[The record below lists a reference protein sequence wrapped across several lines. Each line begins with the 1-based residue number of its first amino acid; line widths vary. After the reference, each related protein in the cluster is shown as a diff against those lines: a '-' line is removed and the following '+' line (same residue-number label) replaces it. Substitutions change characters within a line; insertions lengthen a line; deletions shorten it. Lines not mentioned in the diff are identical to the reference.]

1 MNTSGEKSDLYLHF
15 EGEIGELVLN
25 RPEKRN
31 ALTRAMWQSIPAQLN
46 NAAAQPGLRVLIVRG
61 EGGAFAAGADI
72 GEFEDVYATKESAD
86 AFSDEVAVALNAL
99 ADFPLPTIARIEGA
113 CIGAGCG
120 IALACDLRY
129 CAPNAKFGITPAKL
143 GLLYPLNDTRRLVDA
158 VGLAVARDMLFS
170 ARHLEAEE
178 AVTTGLVNAC
188 YTSGDLPAK
197 TLAMAKLIAARSAGS
212 LRGLKS
218 ILDLIAAGIS
228 ADTKETRAQFRAAF
242 DSDDFAEGYRAFLEK
257 RPPDFSRKKE

>member
-1 MNTSGEKSDLYLHF
+1 MTTSDEKSDLYLHLQ
-15 EGEIGELVLN
+15 GEIGELVLN

-31 ALTRAMWQSIPAQLN
+31 ALTRSMWTTIPALLDD
-46 NAAAQPGLRVLIVRG
+46 AAASPDLRVLIIRG

-72 GEFEDVYATKESAD
+72 GEFEDIYATKESAD
-86 AFSDEVAVALNAL
+86 AFSVDVANALNAI

-129 CAPNAKFGITPAKL
+129 CAPDAKFGITPAKL
-143 GLLYPLNDTRRLVDA
+143 GLLYPLNDTQRLVDA

-170 ARHLEAEE
+170 ARHFEAKE

-188 YTSGDLPAK
+188 YASSDLSSKTGD
-197 TLAMAKLIAARSAGS
+197 MARLIAARSATS
-212 LRGLKS
+212 LKGLKS
-218 ILDLIAAGIS
+218 ILGLIAAGTS
-228 ADTKETRAQFRAAF
+228 ADTDETRAQFRAAF
-242 DSDDFAEGYRAFLEK
+242 DGDDFAEGYRAFLEK
-257 RPPDFSRKKE
+257 RAPEFGRKKD